1 MKNLLFTFILF
12 FSFSLNAQYAVMSAV
27 DLNEGAEE
35 DYLKLEKFWSGIH
48 QEAINQGL
56 QSGWAVWKRTPK
68 EGDEPGNNEYL
79 IFDLYNSM
87 EQLEKGYNGAEL
99 AQKVYKGKMS
109 KRSIQRMIDGT
120 GSESRER
127 RNYILKVVDA
137 TILAGGSAR
146 PGDKATLNL
155 MAKKTDDFEKYES
168 EIWKPIAEKN
178 ILNGRL
184 RQWVLVEVT
193 DRTEN
198 AYEGCTHFAWN
209 LSGNQE
215 FEFEGMSGFK
225 GNNLGKGLSHLEICK
240 IQKNIL

>member
-27 DLNEGAEE
+27 DLNDGAEE

-56 QSGWAVWKRTPK
+56 QTGWAVWKRTPQ

-79 IFDLYNSM
+79 IFNLYNSM
-87 EQLEKGYNGAEL
+87 EQLEKGYNAAEL

-109 KRSIQRMIDGT
+109 RRSIQRMMDGT

-137 TILAGGSAR
+137 TILAGGSAK
-146 PGDKATLNL
+146 PGDIATLNL
-155 MAKKTDDFEKYES
+155 MDKK
-168 EIWKPIAEKN
+168 N
-178 ILNGRL
+178 
-184 RQWVLVEVT
+184 
-193 DRTEN
+193 
-198 AYEGCTHFAWN
+198 
-209 LSGNQE
+209 
-215 FEFEGMSGFK
+215 
-225 GNNLGKGLSHLEICK
+225 
-240 IQKNIL
+240 